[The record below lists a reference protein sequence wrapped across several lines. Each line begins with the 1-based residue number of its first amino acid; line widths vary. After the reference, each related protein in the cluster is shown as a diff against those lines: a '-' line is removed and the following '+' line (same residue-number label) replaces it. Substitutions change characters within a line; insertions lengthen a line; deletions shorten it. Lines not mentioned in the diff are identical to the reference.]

1 MSDDKPLLPIDPKEL
16 VPAGVGV
23 AVGIALIVGFVVLA
37 VTMLLAASRMGIHFS
52 LSC

>member
-37 VTMLLAASRMGIHFS
+37 VTMGLTLLVDQGDIPHQ
-52 LSC
+52 